1 MEADIKPTYLER
13 LALGAMKKILNK
25 MQAIFFACIFS
36 LLSITGLQ
44 GSKVAAEP
52 QQSVRIPKGVQIYF
66 ASSRLNDGSRTEPKY
81 GGSRHLDLGLGSI
94 EYGTAALR
102 TPPQLVNPNQA
113 KSGAEY
119 RDILKN
125 DTDLWK
131 QAKINFIGCFDE
143 DDLLNKVRKCSGKIC
158 IYIHGYDKP
167 FEEALQDA
175 AMLATDYLQYTDGEH
190 DFVPILFSWPSIG
203 GRSKYSNDEA
213 NIEWSKE
220 PFEDFLDKII
230 KAKNPDASLDIVAH
244 SMGNRLAFNYFVADH
259 DELKRP
265 YINNLF
271 LCSADVDFHSV
282 ELYRERIESAVS
294 GLVYIMTSDK
304 DRPLIMSQL
313 LHGQPRLGRPI
324 DPPASDVQTAVTD
337 PNKLASSDFW
347 LGLATQAAEIW
358 LGPSN
363 TDTGDVLAWLSQNP
377 NLDQEFGKRCRLL
390 DVSDLAIANMGHAVA
405 WPVVSS
411 IMAGKLDF
419 PLLRGR
425 PVHKRPDKDYLQ
437 QCGGKPNVLYRYIRL
452 DPG

>member
-1 MEADIKPTYLER
+1 MKPTNIER
-13 LALGAMKKILNK
+13 LSHGAMKKILAK
-25 MQAIFFACIFS
+25 MQAIITACIFCVC
-36 LLSITGLQ
+36 SIGCLQ
-44 GSKVAAEP
+44 CGFAAESE
-52 QQSVRIPKGVQIYF
+52 QRIRSNVPKSVQIFF
-66 ASSRLNDGSRTEPKY
+66 ATSRLNDGSRSEPKY
-81 GGSRHLDLGLGSI
+81 GGERHLNLGPGSL

-102 TPPQLVNPNQA
+102 TPSQMLSPNQA
-113 KSGAEY
+113 KTGAEY
-119 RDILKN
+119 RDILKA

-131 QAKINFIGCFDE
+131 QAKVNFIGCFDE
-143 DDLLNKVRKCSGKIC
+143 EDMLNKVRNCKGKIC

-175 AMLATDYLQYTDGEH
+175 SMLFTDYMQYTDKDHE
-190 DFVPILFSWPSIG
+190 FLPILFSWPSIG

-213 NIEWSKE
+213 NIEWSKA
-220 PFEDFLDKII
+220 PFEDFLDKVI
-230 KAKNPDASLDIVAH
+230 KAKNPDASIDIVAH

-259 DELKRP
+259 EEVKRP
-265 YINNLF
+265 YVNNLF

-282 ELYRERIESAVS
+282 ELYREKMESGVS
-294 GLVYIMTSDK
+294 GLVYIMVSDR
-304 DRPLIMSQL
+304 DRALIMSQL

-324 DPPASDVQTAVTD
+324 DPPSSDSPTNVMND

-347 LGLATQAAEIW
+347 LGLAAQAAEIW

-363 TDTGDVLAWLSQNP
+363 TDTGDVLGWLAQNP
-377 NLDQEFGKRCRLL
+377 ELDQEFGKRCRLL
-390 DVSDLAIANMGHAVA
+390 DVSDLAIANLGHAIA

-411 IMAGKLDF
+411 IMAAKLDF

-425 PVHKRPDKDYLQ
+425 PVHKRPDKEYLN